1 MENIVDLYKEISAE
15 ILDILKNNELEND
28 KLDNCFEKRQKLINK
43 LENENK
49 INEFRNV
56 YKEKLYNIDIE
67 IKELFQVKISDTKKE
82 IIEYKKNQNVN
93 FAYTNMNKLN
103 LNIFSKKV

>member
-1 MENIVDLYKEISAE
+1 MN
-15 ILDILKNNELEND
+15 LE
-28 KLDNCFEKRQKLINK
+28 KYIKKR
-43 LENENK
+43 
-49 INEFRNV
+49 
-56 YKEKLYNIDIE
+56 LYNIDIE
-67 IKELFQVKISDTKKE
+67 IKELFEVKILDTKRE